1 MIGWAVFHVT
11 DYEIQG
17 SKNSTA
23 IHGWFVDMI
32 WEGVGSESAGDPD
45 FGARALTLVE

>member
-17 SKNSTA
+17 SKNSRLY
-23 IHGWFVDMI
+23 GYFVDMI
-32 WEGVGSESAGDPD
+32 WEGVGSSSAGDPS
-45 FGARALTLVE
+45 FGARTVSLVE